1 MKKSELIERLAEKF
15 PYIAKNDM
23 EKIVNIMIEKIID
36 ALKNKDRVEIR
47 GFGSLFIKVRKAR
60 EARNPKTGTH
70 LNIDAKYIP
79 FFKAGKELKEL
90 INKNG

>member
-36 ALKNKDRVEIR
+36 ALKSNDRVEIR
-47 GFGSLFIKVRKAR
+47 GFGSLFVKVRKAR
-60 EARNPKTGTH
+60 EARNPKTGMH
-70 LNIDAKYIP
+70 LNIDAKHVP